1 MTAMSDTSAS
11 AVAGTYLESLG
22 KILDAID
29 LDAVERLVGLIRRVR
44 DDGGAVY
51 VAGNG
56 GSAAT
61 ATHWVNDLCKATRAE
76 GQPPI
81 RAMSLTDNTSFVTA
95 LANDEGYERIF
106 AGQLET
112 FASPGDLLIVISASG
127 NSPNLVSAVETARRL
142 GVRTVALLGF
152 DGGVLK
158 EKADDFVWLPTDM
171 GAYGLAE
178 AGHSVVTD
186 IVTTCLIQGG
196 TGPAAGER
204 A

>member
-1 MTAMSDTSAS
+1 MSDTSDI
-11 AVAGTYLESLG
+11 AVSGTYLASLG

-29 LDAVERLVGLIRRVR
+29 LDAVERLVRMLRGVR
-44 DDGGAVY
+44 DVGGTVY

-61 ATHWVNDLCKATRAE
+61 ATHWVNDLCKATK
-76 GQPPI
+76 GQGRPPI

-106 AGQLET
+106 AGQIEN
-112 FASPGDLLIVISASG
+112 FGSPGDLLIVISASG
-127 NSPNLVSAVETARRL
+127 NSPNLVRAVETARQL
-142 GVRTVALLGF
+142 DVKTVALLGF

-158 EKADDFVWLPTDM
+158 EKTDDFVWLPTDM

-178 AGHSVVTD
+178 TGHSVVTD

-196 TGPAAGER
+196 TGAAAVER